1 MSVLREIYKL
11 SVENSGGRAEAF
23 SQEVEKGKGKQ
34 AIPGCIR
41 EQVLPWTGGEEF
53 TWETWRDH
61 VEHATSELCP
71 IRGQRNWSTYPP
83 DPHLSLV
90 EDCSQDIHIQAL
102 LAHTLVQYLQ
112 Y

>member
-41 EQVLPWTGGEEF
+41 E
-53 TWETWRDH
+53 
-61 VEHATSELCP
+61 
-71 IRGQRNWSTYPP
+71 
-83 DPHLSLV
+83 
-90 EDCSQDIHIQAL
+90 
-102 LAHTLVQYLQ
+102 
-112 Y
+112 